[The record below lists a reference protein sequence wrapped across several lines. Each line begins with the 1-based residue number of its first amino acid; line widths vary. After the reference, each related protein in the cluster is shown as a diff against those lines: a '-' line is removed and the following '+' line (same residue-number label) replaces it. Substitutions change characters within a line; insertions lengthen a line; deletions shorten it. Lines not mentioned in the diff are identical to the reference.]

1 MKGDEDCRHHCIN
14 GDCPTLSGEREPH
27 RNTGSNS
34 LNRLRNYN
42 GKSGIIQQHIDTVT
56 DDVMMGTVTFL

>member
-1 MKGDEDCRHHCIN
+1 M
-14 GDCPTLSGEREPH
+14 
-27 RNTGSNS
+27 NTGSNS